1 MGFRTTNAGKEAKV
15 AALGDLAWV
24 CFFLGFFWEFVV
36 MPWRR

>member
-1 MGFRTTNAGKEAKV
+1 MLV
-15 AALGDLAWV
+15 LGDVAWV